1 MKILELPQLEN
12 IDSMKRRDIT
22 MILSHVVEK
31 LPSDACR
38 TRLEIALAK
47 GRNVPKL
54 IEWLERCDKFSEY
67 DTQESN
73 GVKLGDELGYVE
85 TKRTRGGYSMT
96 QKYGRVFV
104 IKGNVA
110 MLCVRKG
117 LKRIQLE
124 KETLTNG

>member
-12 IDSMKRRDIT
+12 VDSMKRKDIVSAVRNHY
-22 MILSHVVEK
+22 IAPNQASN
-31 LPSDACR
+31 
-38 TRLEIALAK
+38 TRLELALEK

-85 TKRTRGGYSMT
+85 TKRTSGGYNMA

-104 IKGNVA
+104 IKGNTA
-110 MLCVRKG
+110 MLCAHGG
-117 LKRIQLE
+117 LKRIRLE
-124 KETLTNG
+124 KDSE

>member
-38 TRLEIALAK
+38 TRLELALAK

-85 TKRTRGGYSMT
+85 TKRTSDGYNMT

-104 IKGNVA
+104 IKDSKA
-110 MLCVRKG
+110 MLCINGG
-117 LKRIQLE
+117 LRSVSLE
-124 KETLTNG
+124 TEA